1 MFFSKGYH
9 FRNMIR
15 SSYALFLFLTL
26 FFLLPKKGYGQSDLN
41 FESIDSVIEGHQT
54 ERYSWCKDWLELL
67 KRRNRGFPKTG
78 QVVYAKSAEFMASR
92 RLDAQAEAEMKAA
105 LSMCNGEQCYPEKGI
120 VNMINAEYYFKH
132 DKIVMALEIILQNNL
147 ELEKWSPS
155 SKVLSDSYLQTAKYY
170 NNLDFYEKAKDYLKK
185 TIQHSGKIKYNVN
198 LSKVCNQLGRI
209 LRRQKKS
216 NEALKYFRRSIINDD
231 LHKNFSLHAA
241 TYNNMAAVFI
251 DLKNYDSACFYLRK
265 AKKYAATG
273 YVLNTDLLGLKATVN
288 KRMALVFIRK
298 NAIDSA
304 LYYGKKALNYYQGN
318 SYFFNDQE
326 SLYGILSECH
336 EKKSV
341 HDSALYYRKLE
352 LNELKSVR
360 FLEKKELVDKT
371 TQQARIK
378 FQGEA
383 IRLLKDKNQ
392 LEKELFQSERI
403 IVFVILLLIAL
414 VLYGYYRKNILRQ
427 EQAALQLEQKVLRSQ
442 MNPHFIFNA
451 LVAIQNSMMD
461 NNILASASHVAK
473 FAKLIRQNFD
483 FTQKEYI
490 TLEEDLDALKNYIAV
505 QKMRFGQK
513 FDCFIDSGDVEIETI
528 LIPPLLLQPFVENA
542 IESGFKGIKEF
553 GILKIE
559 IFTISKGKIGFC
571 ITDNG
576 VGFKV
581 VKDDKLH
588 STEIFKA
595 RLSLH
600 SPGDLNSFTIVSRP
614 EFEGTK
620 IAFKY
625 TVKKCIK

>member
-1 MFFSKGYH
+1 
-9 FRNMIR
+9 MIR
-15 SSYALFLFLTL
+15 NNYILFLSFTL
-26 FFLLPKKGYGQSDLN
+26 LVLLPKQGYGQSDLN
-41 FESIDSVIEGHQT
+41 FESIDSIIEGHQT
-54 ERYSWCKDWLELL
+54 YKYSWCKAQLELL
-67 KRRNRGFPKTG
+67 KKRNRAFPKTA

-92 RLDAQAEAEMKAA
+92 RLDAQAEAEMNKA
-105 LSMCNGEQCYPEKGI
+105 LKMCTGEQCYPEKGI
-120 VNMINAEYYFKH
+120 VNRINAEYYFKR
-132 DKIVMALEIILQNNL
+132 DKIVKALEIILQNNL

-170 NNLDFYEKAKDYLKK
+170 NNLDFYQTAKDYLKK
-185 TIQHSGKIKYNVN
+185 TIQHSKKIKYNVN
-198 LSKVCNQLGRI
+198 LSKVYNQFGRI
-209 LRRQKKS
+209 LRRERKPK
-216 NEALKYFRRSIINDD
+216 EALRYFKRSVRNDD

-241 TYNNMAAVFI
+241 TYNNIAAVFT
-251 DLKNYDSACFYLRK
+251 DLKNYDSAYFYLRK
-265 AKKYAATG
+265 AKKYTAKG
-273 YVLNTDLLGLKATVN
+273 YVLNTDLLGLKATIN

-298 NAIDSA
+298 NVIDSA
-304 LYYGKKALNYYQGN
+304 LYYGNKALKYYPGN
-318 SYFFNDQE
+318 SYFLNDQE

-352 LNELKSVR
+352 LKELKSVQ
-360 FLEKKELVDKT
+360 FLEKQDLVDKT

-403 IVFVILLLIAL
+403 IVFVVLLLIVL
-414 VLYGYYRKNILRQ
+414 ILYGYYRKNILRQ
-427 EQAALQLEQKVLRSQ
+427 QQTALQLEQKVLRSQ

-505 QKMRFGQK
+505 QKMRFGSK
-513 FDCFIDSGDVEIETI
+513 FNFSIVCGDVEVDSI
-528 LIPPLLLQPFVENA
+528 LIPPLLLQPFVENS
-542 IESGFKGIKEF
+542 IESGFKGIKDS

-559 IFTISKGKIGFC
+559 IFTVSKKKIGFR

-576 VGFKV
+576 IGFKE

-588 STEIFKA
+588 STAIFKA
-595 RLSLH
+595 RLLMHNAS
-600 SPGDLNSFTIVSRP
+600 DLNTFTILSRP
-614 EFEGTK
+614 DFEGTK
-620 IAFKY
+620 IEFKY
-625 TVKKCIK
+625 TVKNV

>member
-1 MFFSKGYH
+1 
-9 FRNMIR
+9 MIR
-15 SSYALFLFLTL
+15 SKSVLFLFFTIL
-26 FFLLPKKGYGQSDLN
+26 FLLPKKGYSQSDLN
-41 FESIDSVIEGHQT
+41 FEAIDSVIEGHQT
-54 ERYSWCKDWLELL
+54 ERYSWCKDQLEQL
-67 KRRNRGFPKTG
+67 KKRYRGFPKTG
-78 QVVYAKSAEFMASR
+78 QLVYAKSAEFMASKR
-92 RLDAQAEAEMKAA
+92 ADALAEAEMKEA
-105 LSMCNGEQCYPEKGI
+105 LRMCKGEQCYPEKGI
-120 VNMINAEYYFKH
+120 VNMINAEYYFKR
-132 DKIVMALEIILQNNL
+132 DKIVMALEVILQNNL
-147 ELEKWSPS
+147 ELEKWAPS

-170 NNLDFYEKAKDYLKK
+170 NNLDFYEKAKHYLKK

-198 LSKVCNQLGRI
+198 LSKVYNQFGRI

-216 NEALKYFRRSIINDD
+216 QEALKYFKRSIKNDD
-231 LHKNFSLHAA
+231 LHKNYSLHAV
-241 TYNNMAAVFI
+241 TYNNIAAVFI
-251 DLKNYDSACFYLRK
+251 DLKNYDSAYFYLKK
-265 AKKYAATG
+265 AKKYAASG
-273 YVLNTDLLGLKATVN
+273 YVLNTDLLGLKATIN

-298 NAIDSA
+298 NKTDSA
-304 LYYGKKALNYYQGN
+304 LYYGKKALHYYPGN
-318 SYFFNDQE
+318 SYFLNDQE

-352 LNELKSVR
+352 LKELKSVR
-360 FLEKKELVDKT
+360 FLEKRDLIDKT

-383 IRLLKDKNQ
+383 IRLLRDKNQ

-414 VLYGYYRKNILRQ
+414 ILYGYYRKKILRQ

-461 NNILASASHVAK
+461 NNILESASHVAK

-490 TLEEDLDALKNYIAV
+490 TLEEDLDALKNYISV

-513 FDCFIDSGDVEIETI
+513 FDCFIEYGQVETGGV

-559 IFTISKGKIGFC
+559 IFTISKKKIGFR

-581 VKDDKLH
+581 IKDDKLH

-595 RLSLH
+595 RLSIH
-600 SPGDLNSFTIVSRP
+600 NTNDLNSFTIMSRP
-614 EFEGTK
+614 DFEGTK
-620 IAFKY
+620 IEFNY

>member
-1 MFFSKGYH
+1 
-9 FRNMIR
+9 MIR
-15 SSYALFLFLTL
+15 NKAIVFLFFILL
-26 FFLLPKKGYGQSDLN
+26 FLLPKMRYSQSDLN
-41 FESIDSVIEGHQT
+41 FEPVDSVIEGHQT
-54 ERYSWCKDWLELL
+54 DRYSWCKDQLELL
-67 KRRNRGFPKTG
+67 KKRYRGFPKTG

-92 RLDAQAEAEMKAA
+92 RFDAQAEAEMNEAIR
-105 LSMCNGEQCYPEKGI
+105 MCKGEQCYPEKGI

-198 LSKVCNQLGRI
+198 LSKVYNQLGRI

-216 NEALKYFRRSIINDD
+216 QEALKYFKKSIKNDD
-231 LHKNFSLHAA
+231 LHKKFSLHAA
-241 TYNNMAAVFI
+241 TYSNIAAVFI
-251 DLKNYDSACFYLRK
+251 DLKNYDSAYFYLKK
-265 AKKYAATG
+265 AKKYAAKG
-273 YVLNTDLLGLKATVN
+273 YVLNTDLLGLKATIN

-298 NAIDSA
+298 NAT
-304 LYYGKKALNYYQGN
+304 
-318 SYFFNDQE
+318 
-326 SLYGILSECH
+326 
-336 EKKSV
+336 
-341 HDSALYYRKLE
+341 DSALYYRKLE
-352 LNELKSVR
+352 LKELKSVQ
-360 FLEKKELVDKT
+360 FLEKKDLVDKT
-371 TQQARIK
+371 TQQAKIK

-383 IRLLKDKNQ
+383 IRLLRDKNQ

-414 VLYGYYRKNILRQ
+414 ILYGYYRKNILRQ

-461 NNILASASHVAK
+461 NNILESASHVAK

-483 FTQKEYI
+483 FTQKEYV
-490 TLEEDLDALKNYIAV
+490 TLEEDLDALQNYISV
-505 QKMRFGQK
+505 QKMRFQQK
-513 FDCFIDSGDVEIETI
+513 FDCFIAYGDVEIESI

-542 IESGFKGIKEF
+542 IESGFKGINKF

-559 IFTISKGKIGFC
+559 IFTVSKKKIGFR

-600 SPGDLNSFTIVSRP
+600 NTNDLNSFTIVSRP
-614 EFEGTK
+614 DFEGTK
-620 IAFKY
+620 IEFKY

>member
-1 MFFSKGYH
+1 MLIFP
-9 FRNMIR
+9 NMIR
-15 SSYALFLFLTL
+15 NKAIVFLFFILL
-26 FFLLPKKGYGQSDLN
+26 FLLPKMRYSQSDLN
-41 FESIDSVIEGHQT
+41 FEPVDSVIEGHQT
-54 ERYSWCKDWLELL
+54 DRYSWCKDQLELL
-67 KRRNRGFPKTG
+67 KKRYRGFPKTG

-92 RLDAQAEAEMKAA
+92 RFDAQAEAEMNEAIR
-105 LSMCNGEQCYPEKGI
+105 MCKGEQCYPEKGI

-198 LSKVCNQLGRI
+198 LSKVYNQLGRI

-216 NEALKYFRRSIINDD
+216 QEALKYFKKSIKNDD
-231 LHKNFSLHAA
+231 LHKKFSLHAA
-241 TYNNMAAVFI
+241 TYSNIAAVFI
-251 DLKNYDSACFYLRK
+251 DLKNYDSAYFYLKK
-265 AKKYAATG
+265 AKKYAAKG
-273 YVLNTDLLGLKATVN
+273 YVLNTDLLGLKATIN

-298 NAIDSA
+298 NAT
-304 LYYGKKALNYYQGN
+304 
-318 SYFFNDQE
+318 
-326 SLYGILSECH
+326 
-336 EKKSV
+336 
-341 HDSALYYRKLE
+341 DSALYYRKLE
-352 LNELKSVR
+352 LKELKSVQ
-360 FLEKKELVDKT
+360 FLEKKDLVDKT
-371 TQQARIK
+371 TQQAKIK

-383 IRLLKDKNQ
+383 IRLLRDKNQ

-414 VLYGYYRKNILRQ
+414 ILYGYYRKNILRQ

-461 NNILASASHVAK
+461 NNILESASHVAK

-483 FTQKEYI
+483 FTQKEYV
-490 TLEEDLDALKNYIAV
+490 TLEEDLDALQNYISV
-505 QKMRFGQK
+505 QKMRFQQK
-513 FDCFIDSGDVEIETI
+513 FDCFIAYGDVEIESI

-542 IESGFKGIKEF
+542 IESGFKGINKF

-559 IFTISKGKIGFC
+559 IFTVSKKKIGFR

-600 SPGDLNSFTIVSRP
+600 NTNDLNSFTIVSRP
-614 EFEGTK
+614 DFEGTK
-620 IAFKY
+620 IEFKY

>member
-1 MFFSKGYH
+1 
-9 FRNMIR
+9 MIR
-15 SSYALFLFLTL
+15 STSVLFLFFAIL
-26 FFLLPKKGYGQSDLN
+26 FLLPKKGYSQSDLH
-41 FESIDSVIEGHQT
+41 FEAIDSVIEGHQT
-54 ERYSWCKDWLELL
+54 ERYSWCEDQLELL
-67 KRRNRGFPKTG
+67 KKRYRGFPKRG
-78 QVVYAKSAEFMASR
+78 QLVYAKSAEFMASKR
-92 RLDAQAEAEMKAA
+92 ADVLAEAEMKEA
-105 LSMCNGEQCYPEKGI
+105 LRMCRGEQCYPEKGI
-120 VNMINAEYYFKH
+120 VNMINAEYYFKR

-170 NNLDFYEKAKDYLKK
+170 NNLDFYEKAKDYLRK
-185 TIQHSGKIKYNVN
+185 TIQHSRKIKYDVN
-198 LSKVCNQLGRI
+198 LSKVYNQFGRI

-216 NEALKYFRRSIINDD
+216 QEALKYFKRSIKNDD
-231 LHKNFSLHAA
+231 LHKNYSLHAV
-241 TYNNMAAVFI
+241 TYNNIAAVFI
-251 DLKNYDSACFYLRK
+251 DLKNYDSAYFYLKK
-265 AKKYAATG
+265 AKKYAAKG
-273 YVLNTDLLGLKATVN
+273 YVLNTDLLGLKATIN

-298 NAIDSA
+298 NKTDSA
-304 LYYGKKALNYYQGN
+304 LYYGKKALHYYPGN
-318 SYFFNDQE
+318 SYFLNDQE

-336 EKKSV
+336 EKKLV

-352 LNELKSVR
+352 LKELKSVQI
-360 FLEKKELVDKT
+360 LEKRDLVDKT
-371 TQQARIK
+371 TQQAKIK

-383 IRLLKDKNQ
+383 IRLLRDKNQ

-414 VLYGYYRKNILRQ
+414 ILYGYYRKKILGQ

-461 NNILASASHVAK
+461 NNILESASHVAK

-490 TLEEDLDALKNYIAV
+490 TLEEDLDALKNYISV

-513 FDCFIDSGDVEIETI
+513 FDCFIEYGEVETGTI

-559 IFTISKGKIGFC
+559 IFTISKKKIGFR

-581 VKDDKLH
+581 IKDDKLH

-595 RLSLH
+595 RLSIH
-600 SPGDLNSFTIVSRP
+600 NTNDLNSFTIVSRP
-614 EFEGTK
+614 DFEGTK
-620 IAFKY
+620 IEFNY

>member
-1 MFFSKGYH
+1 MIGCKYILFLLFAVLFLVPQKGY
-9 FRNMIR
+9 
-15 SSYALFLFLTL
+15 S
-26 FFLLPKKGYGQSDLN
+26 QSELN
-41 FESIDSVIEGHQT
+41 FASIDSVIEGHQT
-54 ERYSWCKDWLELL
+54 NRYTWCKEELEKL
-67 KRRNRGFPKTG
+67 KNRNRGYPKTG
-78 QVVYAKSAEFMASR
+78 QLVYAKSSQFLASR
-92 RLDAQAEAEMKAA
+92 RLDGLALIEMKQA
-105 LSMCNGEQCYPEKGI
+105 LTMCSGERCYPEKGI
-120 VNMINAEYYFKH
+120 VNMINAEYYFKR

-155 SKVLSDSYLQTAKYY
+155 STVLSDSYLQTARYY
-170 NNLDFYEKAKDYLKK
+170 NNLDFYEKAKEYLKK
-185 TIQHSGKIKYNVN
+185 TIQHSKRIKYSIN
-198 LSKVCNQLGRI
+198 LSKVYNQYGRI
-209 LRRQKKS
+209 LRRQKK
-216 NEALKYFRRSIINDD
+216 NEEALKYFRVSIRNDN

-241 TYNNMAAVFI
+241 TYNNMASAFVG
-251 DLKNYDSACFYLRK
+251 LKNYDSAYFYLKK
-265 AKKYAATG
+265 AKKYTAKG
-273 YVLNTDLLGLKATVN
+273 YVLNTDLLSLEASIN
-288 KRMALVFIRK
+288 KRLALVFIRK
-298 NAIDSA
+298 NESDSA
-304 LYYGKKALNYYQGN
+304 LYYGKKALRYYPGN
-318 SYFFNDQE
+318 SYFINDQE

-336 EKKSV
+336 EQKSV

-352 LNELKSVR
+352 LRELQSVQ
-360 FLEKKELVDKT
+360 FLEKKDLVDKT
-371 TQQARIK
+371 TQQAKIK

-383 IRLLKDKNQ
+383 IKLLNDKNN

-403 IVFVILLLIAL
+403 IVFVLLLLIAL
-414 VLYGYYRKNILRQ
+414 ILYGYYRKKILRQ

-461 NNILASASHVAK
+461 NNILESASHVAK

-513 FDCFIDSGDVEIETI
+513 FDCFIEYGEVETDTI

-559 IFTISKGKIGFC
+559 IFNVSEKRIGFR

-595 RLSLH
+595 RLSIH
-600 SPGDLNSFTIVSRP
+600 STNDLNSFSIISRP
-614 EFEGTK
+614 EFDGTK
-620 IAFKY
+620 IEFKY